1 MASNRGVF
9 YQNLCLK
16 KGITCRLKNEMLKH
30 RSENFICI
38 YTFIL
43 KFSIGIHV
51 DCTINID
58 HKLEISS
65 NTEACPIAHRSIQY
79 LGQCYDDMLQ

>member
-1 MASNRGVF
+1 MASNRAVLVKI
-9 YQNLCLK
+9 YVLK
-16 KGITCRLKNEMLKH
+16 KGMTLRLKNKMSKH

-43 KFSIGIHV
+43 KINTGIHF
-51 DCTINID
+51 DWTINID

-65 NTEACPIAHRSIQY
+65 NTEACPIVYRYIRY
-79 LGQCYDDMLQ
+79 LC